1 MIRSPLH
8 PRPKQNGDH
17 RSPLFRRV
25 DRQACAVLWS
35 RMRVWLSLLVSLAIF
50 IPASVRGELPEFA
63 PPPATAPF
71 DDVDDATRQVEVTR
85 QAFAFLHTLQEH
97 WGQGPERL
105 RSVVAGPVEREEES
119 ALIYL
124 RNMHNHGVLEGYE
137 FRKGSLT
144 RGQYVIIQGPLN
156 GLNEFID
163 YYTALKQALSSAYG
177 EPRLDRVVWEN
188 DLYYALPAY
197 WGVAV
202 MVGHLRYE
210 ARWETP
216 EGTLTL
222 DLNGNRYSRLSMEY
236 RARGQAA
243 DT

>member
-1 MIRSPLH
+1 
-8 PRPKQNGDH
+8 
-17 RSPLFRRV
+17 
-25 DRQACAVLWS
+25 
-35 RMRVWLSLLVSLAIF
+35 MRAWMSLLVGVCILIA
-50 IPASVRGELPEFA
+50 PSVRGELREFV
-63 PPPATAPF
+63 PPSDTAAF
-71 DDVDDATRQVEVTR
+71 DDVDDATRQTEVTR
-85 QAFAFLHTLQEH
+85 QALAFLNTLQEH

-105 RSVVAGPVEREEES
+105 RSVVAGPVELEEES
-119 ALIYL
+119 ALVYL

-137 FRKGSLT
+137 FRKGSLA

-163 YYTALKQALSSAYG
+163 YYTVLKQALTASYG
-177 EPRLDRVVWEN
+177 APRSDRVVWDN
-188 DLYYALPAY
+188 DLYYPLPAY

-202 MVGHLRYE
+202 MIGHLRYE
-210 ARWETP
+210 ALWETP

-236 RARGQAA
+236 RARSEAA